1 MSELLAL
8 GVSHKTAPLDLRE
21 RLSLTEG
28 RAVSALSE
36 LTAAAGI
43 HEAAAISTC
52 NRTELYL
59 IVSDPVEAESTALGI
74 LTRQAEIRP
83 TELLGHL
90 YSLRATEA
98 ARHLLRVTA
107 GLDSM
112 IVGEAEIQGQVK
124 RAYELSMVE
133 GATGPILNRLFRGAL
148 SAGGRA
154 REETGVGEKGVSI
167 PSVAVELARRALGD
181 LSERRVLVVGAG
193 ETAELV
199 ARALVARGVRT
210 VFVANRHYDRAIGLA
225 QRFGGGAVRFEELP
239 EQLAEA
245 DIVLTATNS
254 PHHIVERDGLEQV
267 MAERPERPLLM
278 IDIAVPRDI
287 EPACREIAG
296 VSVHDIDD
304 VQTDRRTQRQRP
316 RVRGDSGRSSIIE
329 AELDRFERW
338 LGLQEVVPTISAL
351 REHGDEVVRR
361 VLAENE
367 GRWEDL
373 SEADRE
379 RVEKLAGAIAS
390 RLLHEPDPA
399 DPPLGLLRRV
409 LLLHQRP
416 ARAVR
421 PRRRVGARGGRRRR
435 ERDRAAAQG
444 QVRLRARALAMIRIA
459 TRGSKLALTQAGKW
473 RRCSAG
479 LSWSRPPPTAS
490 PATSRAS
497 CAGSS
502 GRCWPARPRSG
513 STPPRTCR
521 VRWRAE
527 LEIAAVPPR
536 EDPADVWIGAGSSLA
551 DAPEG
556 ARVGTASLRRRAQL
570 LAARPDLRV
579 EELHGNVDT
588 RLRRLAEG
596 ELDAIVLA
604 AAGLRRLGRESEIG
618 FRIPVETMVPAPG
631 QGTLVL
637 QVRAGDEETT
647 AAVSGI
653 FDLDAA
659 RELTAERAAVRLL
672 DASCTTPVGVFAR
685 VEGDRPRGRSLRRPP
700 RRQRVAARPDRG
712 RRRRAGRGRRPP
724 RRAPAQRRRPRPP
737 RPRRG
742 DGVNT
747 APALHPGSAVR
758 NPPISWKRNRKTD
771 AVQANGV
778 ARFEIHAFGG
788 KGTAE

>member
-28 RAVSALSE
+28 RAVGALHE

-98 ARHLLRVTA
+98 AHHLLRVTA

-154 REETGVGEKGVSI
+154 REETGISEKGVSI

-181 LSERRVLVVGAG
+181 LSERRVLVIGAG

-225 QRFGGGAVRFEELP
+225 QRFGGGAARFEELP
-239 EQLAEA
+239 EQLAAA

-267 MAERPERPLLM
+267 MEQRRERPLLA

-287 EPACREIAG
+287 DPACREVAG
-296 VSVHDIDD
+296 VTLHDIDD
-304 VQTDRRTQRQRP
+304 VQQIVERNA
-316 RVRGDSGRSSIIE
+316 SGREAEARRAERIIE

-338 LGLQEVVPTISAL
+338 LGLQEVVPTITAL
-351 REHGDEVVRR
+351 RDHGDEVVRR

-367 GRWEDL
+367 GRWESL
-373 SEADRE
+373 SDADRE

-390 RLLHEPDPA
+390 RLLHEPTLRIRRSA
-399 DPPLGLLRRV
+399 CSGESYFFISALRELFGL
-409 LLLHQRP
+409 
-416 ARAVR
+416 
-421 PRRRVGARGGRRRR
+421 
-435 ERDRAAAQG
+435 
-444 QVRLRARALAMIRIA
+444 
-459 TRGSKLALTQAGKW
+459 
-473 RRCSAG
+473 
-479 LSWSRPPPTAS
+479 
-490 PATSRAS
+490 
-497 CAGSS
+497 
-502 GRCWPARPRSG
+502 
-513 STPPRTCR
+513 
-521 VRWRAE
+521 
-527 LEIAAVPPR
+527 
-536 EDPADVWIGAGSSLA
+536 DVETEV
-551 DAPEG
+551 EG
-556 ARVGTASLRRRAQL
+556 ESEGTVTELRRRD
-570 LAARPDLRV
+570 P
-579 EELHGNVDT
+579 
-588 RLRRLAEG
+588 
-596 ELDAIVLA
+596 
-604 AAGLRRLGRESEIG
+604 
-618 FRIPVETMVPAPG
+618 
-631 QGTLVL
+631 
-637 QVRAGDEETT
+637 
-647 AAVSGI
+647 
-653 FDLDAA
+653 
-659 RELTAERAAVRLL
+659 
-672 DASCTTPVGVFAR
+672 
-685 VEGDRPRGRSLRRPP
+685 
-700 RRQRVAARPDRG
+700 
-712 RRRRAGRGRRPP
+712 GRG
-724 RRAPAQRRRPRPP
+724 
-737 RPRRG
+737 
-742 DGVNT
+742 
-747 APALHPGSAVR
+747 SA
-758 NPPISWKRNRKTD
+758 
-771 AVQANGV
+771 
-778 ARFEIHAFGG
+778 
-788 KGTAE
+788 